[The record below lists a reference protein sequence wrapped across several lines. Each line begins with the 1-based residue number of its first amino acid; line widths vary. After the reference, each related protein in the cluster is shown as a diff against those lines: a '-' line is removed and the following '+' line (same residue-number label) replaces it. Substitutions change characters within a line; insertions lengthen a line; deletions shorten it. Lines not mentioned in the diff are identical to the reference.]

1 MGITTIS
8 NRVRT
13 MQQRRA
19 KIVNILDSQLRVAR
33 KLSRDQRDFTFESR
47 IAWEIVEELSQK
59 LATVERNLKEAE
71 LEERDY
77 YAKMSRDQLLSE
89 RIYDL

>member
-13 MQQRRA
+13 MQHRRA
-19 KIVNILDSQLRVAR
+19 KIANILDSQIRVAHR
-33 KLSRDQRDFTFESR
+33 LSRDQRDFTYEAR
-47 IAWEIVEELSQK
+47 VAWDIVEELSQK
-59 LATVERNLKEAE
+59 LATVEHNLMEAE

-77 YAKMSRDQLLSE
+77 YGKMSRDQLLSE